1 MTEAMPDEDFG
12 GRLMLDEPMS
22 RHTSWR
28 VGGPADRY
36 YRPADIDD
44 LSRFLAALPA
54 DEPVHWVGLG
64 SNLLVRDS
72 GIRGTV
78 VATHRVLDGIERIA
92 DTRVRAEAGVP
103 CAKLARQCARWGLGQ
118 AEFFAGIPGT
128 IGGALA
134 MNAGAFGGETWRHVV
149 AVESMDRQGRR
160 HRRLP
165 SEFTV
170 GYRSVRGP
178 APEWFLA
185 ADLEFE
191 PETTVDPEAIRKLL
205 ARRKATQPIGEPSCG
220 SVFRNPPEDHAA
232 RLIEASGLKGYSIG
246 GARVSDKHANFIIN
260 TGDAT
265 AADIERLIDHVRTV
279 VERIHGVRLQTEV
292 RVLGERS

>member
-1 MTEAMPDEDFG
+1 MNEAIRSDDFG
-12 GRLMLDEPMS
+12 GELMLGEPMS

-36 YRPADIDD
+36 YRPAGIDD

-64 SNLLVRDS
+64 SNLLVRD
-72 GIRGTV
+72 GGVRGTII
-78 VATHRVLDGIERIA
+78 ATHRVLDGIERL
-92 DTRVRAEAGVP
+92 DGNHVRVEAGVP
-103 CAKLARQCARWGLGQ
+103 CAKLARHCARWGLGQ

-128 IGGALA
+128 VGGALA

-149 AVESMDRQGRR
+149 AVEVIDRQGRR

-165 SEFTV
+165 SEFSV

-185 ADLEFE
+185 ADLAFE
-191 PETTVDPEAIRKLL
+191 PEGSVDPEAIRKLL
-205 ARRKATQPIGEPSCG
+205 ARRKETQPIGEPSCG
-220 SVFRNPPEDHAA
+220 SVFRNPPDDHAA
-232 RLIEASGLKGYSIG
+232 RLIEAAGLKGFSIG

-260 TGDAT
+260 TGDAS
-265 AADIERLIDHVRTV
+265 AADIEQLIDHVRSV
-279 VERIHGVRLQTEV
+279 VERIHGVRMQTEV
-292 RVLGERS
+292 RVLGERP